1 MKSKI
6 YKPPNYLYYIF
17 VSIFCLVLFLIIM
30 IKEVSFT
37 TIVLFCFEI
46 LIIGALIELLK
57 SNMAVNDSDIVINNL
72 FETKIT
78 KISDI
83 ESIKIEDHELYILIK
98 NNKRLDIPFW
108 FPNKKSLYMVLKSRL
123 NALRQ

>member
-72 FETKIT
+72 FKTKIT

>member
-6 YKPPNYLYYIF
+6 YKPPKYLYYIF

>member
-6 YKPPNYLYYIF
+6 YKPPNYLCYIF

-72 FETKIT
+72 FKTKIT

>member
-1 MKSKI
+1 M
-6 YKPPNYLYYIF
+6 
-17 VSIFCLVLFLIIM
+17 
-30 IKEVSFT
+30 
-37 TIVLFCFEI
+37 
-46 LIIGALIELLK
+46 IIGVLIELLK

>member
-72 FETKIT
+72 FKTKIT

-83 ESIKIEDHELYILIK
+83 ESIKIEDHELYIFIK